1 MPLRLSI
8 ENISSLPDGGPVS
21 FEVAGKRGLDIG
33 RDQYLDWVLPDPNR
47 VVSGKHCE
55 VRYQDGSYWL
65 RDVSTNGTFVNQN
78 PRRLSEPHR
87 LRHGDRV
94 EVGHYIIRVELSGE
108 EAQASEGGA
117 PEGGGTWDVATA
129 APPVDPGSFKAPP
142 KPHLLAADPLDHW
155 LSHATPVA
163 PPAPPPLVPP
173 PLATPPADIWGDAD
187 PYGRAEPPP
196 APPRRRAQPLPADYE
211 PASQGGGTNV
221 VAPVP
226 QAPQPMG
233 VPPQQPAPP
242 YGAAPA
248 PAYDPQ
254 AYGASPQA
262 PAYEA
267 APQPPYGQ
275 PPQAPP
281 YEAAPQPPY
290 GQPPQAPPY
299 GQPPQAPPDGQ
310 PPQAPPYGQPPQA
323 PPYGQPPQGSPYG
336 QPPQAPPYGQPPQA
350 PPYGQPPQA
359 PPYGAPP
366 SPVPPYGVAPMGQP
380 PMAPPVVVAPPP
392 AVGRAPLP
400 RGDANA
406 EFIRRF
412 AEGAGIE
419 PEIVYP
425 RDAGDLAETLG
436 ILVQICAGNVAQ
448 LLAAR
453 AQSKSAMRSGNQTLI
468 QLQGNNPLR
477 WAPTPQDAMK
487 LMFGRPTPSY
497 VDACNAFER
506 SFETLK
512 NHQIDTFSSLQEAI
526 QVLLA
531 DLDPAAI
538 ERAVGVDGKKGGLFG
553 GDRAQKAKL
562 WDEFQA
568 RWKSKTGSHDSGMFA
583 AFMRVFGE
591 AYDRK
596 GD

>member
-8 ENISSLPDGGPVS
+8 ENVTSLPDGGPVS
-21 FEVAGKRGLDIG
+21 FEVTGKRGLDIG

-78 PRRLSEPHR
+78 PRRISEPHR

-108 EAQASEGGA
+108 EAQAGEGVT
-117 PEGGGTWDVATA
+117 PDSGGTWDVDTA

-155 LSHATPVA
+155 LSPAA
-163 PPAPPPLVPP
+163 PIPAPPPP
-173 PLATPPADIWGDAD
+173 ASAAPPADIWGDSD
-187 PYGRAEPPP
+187 LYGRPDPSVA
-196 APPRRRAQPLPADYE
+196 PRRRAALPPEYE
-211 PASQGGGTNV
+211 PSSQGGTNV
-221 VAPVP
+221 APGGTNVAPMPPVPAAPTPASVAPVP
-226 QAPQPMG
+226 PPAALAYPPPAGAAAYEAP
-233 VPPQQPAPP
+233 PP
-242 YGAAPA
+242 YGA
-248 PAYDPQ
+248 
-254 AYGASPQA
+254 
-262 PAYEA
+262 
-267 APQPPYGQ
+267 

-281 YEAAPQPPY
+281 YDVPP
-290 GQPPQAPPY
+290 PV
-299 GQPPQAPPDGQ
+299 
-310 PPQAPPYGQPPQA
+310 
-323 PPYGQPPQGSPYG
+323 
-336 QPPQAPPYGQPPQA
+336 
-350 PPYGQPPQA
+350 

-366 SPVPPYGVAPMGQP
+366 YEAPQPLPPPYP
-380 PMAPPVVVAPPP
+380 PHPQAPPYPPPPGPGYPPPHAGYPPPPGYPPLQAPPYAPPP
-392 AVGRAPLP
+392 AAPP
-400 RGDANA
+400 YPGAPYPPVPAPPAAVVPPPPTPVTPSITPGPRSRGDASANA

-412 AEGAGIE
+412 AEGAGLE
-419 PEIVYP
+419 PEIVHP
-425 RDAGDLAETLG
+425 RDAGDLAEMLG
-436 ILVQICAGNVAQ
+436 MLMQVCAGNVAQ

-453 AQSKSAMRSGNQTLI
+453 AQSKNAMRSSNQTLI

-477 WAPTPQDAMK
+477 WAPSPQDALK

-497 VDACNAFER
+497 VDACNAFEK

-512 NHQIDTFSSLQEAI
+512 NHQIDTFASLQEAI

-531 DLDPAAI
+531 DLDPAVI
-538 ERAVGVDGKKGGLFG
+538 ERAVGGDGKKGGLFG
-553 GDRAQKAKL
+553 GDRAHKAKL
-562 WDEFQA
+562 WDEYA
-568 RWKSKTGSHDSGMFA
+568 SRWKSKTGSHDSGLFA

>member
-8 ENISSLPDGGPVS
+8 ENLTSLPDGGPVS

-78 PRRLSEPHR
+78 PRRISEPHR

-108 EAQASEGGA
+108 EAQAEGVT
-117 PEGGGTWDVATA
+117 PDSGGTWDVDTA

-155 LSHATPVA
+155 LSPPPPV
-163 PPAPPPLVPP
+163 PAPPPPP
-173 PLATPPADIWGDAD
+173 SSATPPADIWGDSDFYARPD
-187 PYGRAEPPP
+187 PSVAPRRRLPLPPEYEPSSQGGTNVAPGGTNVAPMPQAPPVPPPVSVAPVPPPPP
-196 APPRRRAQPLPADYE
+196 APAY
-211 PASQGGGTNV
+211 
-221 VAPVP
+221 
-226 QAPQPMG
+226 
-233 VPPQQPAPP
+233 PPPPGPTP
-242 YGAAPA
+242 YGAP
-248 PAYDPQ
+248 PQ
-254 AYGASPQA
+254 
-262 PAYEA
+262 
-267 APQPPYGQ
+267 PQPPPYEMPPPVPSYGA

-281 YEAAPQPPY
+281 YEAQPQVPAYPAH
-290 GQPPQAPPY
+290 PQAPPY
-299 GQPPQAPPDGQ
+299 APPPSSGYAPHPGYPPPPGYPPQ
-310 PPQAPPYGQPPQA
+310 QA
-323 PPYGQPPQGSPYG
+323 SPY
-336 QPPQAPPYGQPPQA
+336 
-350 PPYGQPPQA
+350 
-359 PPYGAPP
+359 
-366 SPVPPYGVAPMGQP
+366 
-380 PMAPPVVVAPPP
+380 APPP
-392 AVGRAPLP
+392 AAPP
-400 RGDANA
+400 YPGAPYPPAPPPPVAAAPPPSPPTITPGPRSRGDANAGA

-419 PEIVYP
+419 PEIVHP
-425 RDAGDLAETLG
+425 RDAGDLAEMLG
-436 ILVQICAGNVAQ
+436 MLMQVCAGNVAQ

-453 AQSKSAMRSGNQTLI
+453 AQSKNAMRSSNQTLI

-477 WAPTPQDAMK
+477 WAPSPQDALK

-497 VDACNAFER
+497 VDACNAFEK

-512 NHQIDTFSSLQEAI
+512 NHQIDTFASLQEAI

-531 DLDPAAI
+531 DLDPAVI
-538 ERAVGVDGKKGGLFG
+538 ERAAGVDGKKGGLFG
-553 GDRAQKAKL
+553 SDRAQKAKL
-562 WDEFQA
+562 WDEYTA
-568 RWKSKTGSHDSGMFA
+568 RWKSKTGSHDSGLFA